1 MTTHSNHSNRAQDLA
16 SRQQELLAS
25 LDHVLNVLSP
35 WKLVD
40 ERELPDS
47 IVSVLM
53 KREAACDS
61 HTLVSAHWQ
70 RIGSST
76 EIRLSTVRRSAGGTK
91 VNGSLTMLLGDG
103 VPSVQAL
110 MEWTNT
116 YLRWSGFTLIDDE
129 ESEEKKETNDS
140 ETQGAEAPVPLAP
153 IPSATPASQSD
164 EPKAQPKAQPKLKS
178 KPIPAQRKKE
188 TSRRTHP
195 QAGTLIHTVLEYVK
209 NNPSCTRSDV
219 KKDFLE
225 MGYKGETASAALTDL
240 RERGYVKVESK
251 TARIGTPNGGRV
263 TKIQFFTATNKE

>member
-1 MTTHSNHSNRAQDLA
+1 MTTHSNHSNHAQNLA

-35 WKLVD
+35 WKRVD

-61 HTLVSAHWQ
+61 HILVSVHWQ
-70 RIGSST
+70 KIGPST
-76 EIRLSTVRRSAGGTK
+76 EIRLSAVRRSAGGTK
-91 VNGSLTMLLGDG
+91 VNGALSMLFWDG
-103 VPSVQAL
+103 VPSVRAL

-129 ESEEKKETNDS
+129 ESEEKKEASDS
-140 ETQGAEAPVPLAP
+140 EPQGTEAPVPLAP

-164 EPKAQPKAQPKLKS
+164 EPKAQPKVQPKPKS
-178 KPIPAQRKKE
+178 KSVLAQKKE
-188 TSRRTHP
+188 TSRSAPP
-195 QAGTLIHTVLEYVK
+195 QPGTLIHTVLSYVK